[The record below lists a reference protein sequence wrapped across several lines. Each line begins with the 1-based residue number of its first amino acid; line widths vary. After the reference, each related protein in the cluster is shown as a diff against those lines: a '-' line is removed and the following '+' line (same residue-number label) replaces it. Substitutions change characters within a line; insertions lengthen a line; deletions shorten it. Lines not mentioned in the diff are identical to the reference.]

1 MSDTQSTPS
10 TRSSLFYSRCPAVPT
25 NSSLAAQLGFLD
37 EEFALE
43 HDLDIRS
50 EVIGLDPNPNP
61 PYEDRLW
68 LRHAGHVK
76 AVWAR
81 SKGADTKLVTFSWL
95 EGSYP
100 IFVRR
105 ESGIKTVADLKG
117 KRLAALKFKDTPF
130 DLLRAQ
136 NLKVYDAALGTAGLT
151 LDDVTL
157 VDVPQEKHNKP
168 EPDSKGTAPKKS
180 VFASIARDLSLWLLN
195 DKVDAV
201 TARIPADIAEFFDLV
216 EIYDTRNHPDANARV
231 NPGVL
236 RNVVVSGAL
245 LRERRDL
252 VVRILA
258 RLLEAS
264 DWAREHPEKT
274 LELLAKDL
282 STTPEALETYF
293 EDLASGIQVDATTQ
307 QVEALRTQKDFLLK
321 HGFLDNDFDID
332 EWVDLTP
339 LQEARALLAARHEKE
354 AGVLVS

>member
-1 MSDTQSTPS
+1 MSDTQQPQS
-10 TRSSLFYSRCPAVPT
+10 TRSSFFYSRCPAVPT

-37 EEFALE
+37 EEFAQE
-43 HDLDIRS
+43 QDLDIRA

-61 PYEDRLW
+61 AYEDRLW

-105 ESGIKTVADLKG
+105 ESGIQNVADLKG
-117 KRLAALKFKDTPF
+117 KRLAVLQFKDTTF

-136 NLKVYDAALGTAGLT
+136 NLKIYDAALGTAGLT
-151 LDDVTL
+151 LEDVTL
-157 VDVPQEKHNKP
+157 VDVPQQKLAQPNANAKE
-168 EPDSKGTAPKKS
+168 GTAKKS
-180 VFASIARDLSLWLLN
+180 VFAAIARELALWLLK
-195 DKVDAV
+195 DQVDAV
-201 TARIPADIAEFFDLV
+201 TARIPAEIAEYFNLV

-264 DWAREHPEKT
+264 DWAREHPHQT
-274 LELLAKDL
+274 VELLAKDL
-282 STTPEALETYF
+282 STTPETLETYF
-293 EDLASGIQVDATTQ
+293 EDLASGIQIDSTVE

-321 HGFLDNDFDID
+321 HGFLDNDFDLD

-339 LQEARALLAARHEKE
+339 LEEARALLAKRREKE
-354 AGVLVS
+354 AAVLVS

>member
-1 MSDTQSTPS
+1 MSETQQPQS

-37 EEFALE
+37 EEFAQE
-43 HDLDIRS
+43 QDLDIRA

-61 PYEDRLW
+61 AYEDRLW

-105 ESGIKTVADLKG
+105 ESGIGSIADLKG
-117 KRLAALKFKDTPF
+117 KRLAALKFKDTTF

-136 NLKVYDAALGTAGLT
+136 NLKIYDAALGTAGLT
-151 LDDVTL
+151 LEDVTL
-157 VDVPQEKHNKP
+157 VDVPQEKLAKP
-168 EPDSKGTAPKKS
+168 ESNGKDASSKKN
-180 VFASIARDLSLWLLN
+180 VFAAIARDLSLWLLK
-195 DKVDAV
+195 DQVDAV
-201 TARIPADIAEFFDLV
+201 TARIPAEIADYFNLV

-264 DWAREHPEKT
+264 DWAREHPRQT
-274 LELLAKDL
+274 VELLAKDL
-282 STTPEALETYF
+282 GTTPETLETYF
-293 EDLASGIQVDATTQ
+293 EDLASGIQIDATAE
-307 QVEALRTQKDFLLK
+307 QVEALRTQKKFLLK
-321 HGFLDNDFDID
+321 HGFLDNDFDLD

-339 LQEARALLAARHEKE
+339 LQEARALLAKRREKE
-354 AGVLVS
+354 AAILVS